1 MFSKDKS
8 AILIPKKDNCSSHA
22 TCVVH
27 CTEGPLSLT
36 AVCSSGKLKG
46 VGWEVEGAR
55 SIQKARVLHSVLN
68 LEIGGKTIL
77 SAQIRGH
84 WLTHWPN
91 K

>member
-8 AILIPKKDNCSSHA
+8 AIMIPKKI
-22 TCVVH
+22 
-27 CTEGPLSLT
+27 T
-36 AVCSSGKLKG
+36 APVMPHVYTALKVLFPCLLYVCASGKGLDG
-46 VGWEVEGAR
+46 
-55 SIQKARVLHSVLN
+55 SIQKARVLHSVLS